1 MELDIKTFARKGLQA
16 ELVRLDAER
25 ARVTALLATLGS
37 QSSGGDRRPS
47 VPQAVAV
54 RRARKMSVEGRKRI
68 QEAVRRRWERV
79 RAEQATS
86 KAAAAPADTAGAA
99 EVPSVRETASKSPT
113 RKRQTASKRAGNRKK

>member
-1 MELDIKTFARKGLQA
+1 MELDIKTFARKGLEA

-37 QSSGGDRRPS
+37 QTGGDRRSS
-47 VPQAVAV
+47 VPQVVAV
-54 RRARKMSVEGRKRI
+54 GRARKMSIEGRKRI

-79 RAEQATS
+79 RAAQATS
-86 KAAAAPADTAGAA
+86 KAAAAPSSTAGAG

-113 RKRQTASKRAGNRKK
+113 RKRQTPSKRAGNRKK